1 MKKIFQIM
9 TLTAT
14 LAIAAPSLAFE
25 LEHTTGTINGDKTPE
40 RIVSYDLSI
49 LDSLNALGIEAVGV
63 PKSNYKDELAK
74 FAEAPKVGTLF
85 EPDYEALKAL
95 KPDLIF
101 AGGRSASAIPELE
114 KIAPVANLTNRNPEF
129 LADFRTNTLRLAA
142 AFDKTKKAEEGLAN
156 IDKDIA
162 DLQKL
167 NAGKTGA
174 FLFVMNGN
182 IIPHVVGDRFGFVY
196 ELTGLE
202 SVLPAKTAEELAAPA
217 TRPAPDSPEAK
228 AAAAKRA
235 QQIKE
240 IAKADPDWLI
250 VFDRAA
256 INGAENAGEKTLA
269 EHPDL
274 SQTSAFKNG
283 RVVYVDPVRWYVITG
298 GLNNLKFLTG
308 DFLDKMK

>member
-1 MKKIFQIM
+1 MKKIFQII
-9 TLTAT
+9 TLTTT
-14 LAIAAPSLAFE
+14 LAIAATSLAFE
-25 LEHTTGTINGDKTPE
+25 LEHTTGTIKGEQTPE

-63 PKSNYKDELAK
+63 PQSSYKDELAK

-95 KPDLIF
+95 KPELIF
-101 AGGRSASAIPELE
+101 AGGRSASAIPALE

-142 AFDKTKKAEEGLAN
+142 AFDKTKEAEEGLAN

-167 NAGKTGA
+167 NIGKTGA

-202 SVLPAKTAEELAAPA
+202 SVLPAKTAEELAVPA
-217 TRPAPDSPEAK
+217 ARPAPDSPEAK
-228 AAAAKRA
+228 AAAEKRA
-235 QQIKE
+235 QQIKA

-256 INGAENAGEKTLA
+256 INGGENAGEKTLA

-283 RVVYVDPVRWYVITG
+283 RVVYVDPVRWYIITG

-308 DFLDKMK
+308 DFLNKMK

>member
-1 MKKIFQIM
+1 MKKIFQVM
-9 TLTAT
+9 TLSAA
-14 LAIAAPSLAFE
+14 LAVAAPSMAFE
-25 LEHTTGTINGDKTPE
+25 LEHTTGTIKSDKTPE

-63 PKSNYKDELAK
+63 PNSNYKDDLAK
-74 FAEAPKVGTLF
+74 FADVTKVGTLF

-114 KIAPVANLTNRNPEF
+114 KIAPVANLTNNNQTF
-129 LADFRTNTLRLAA
+129 LQDFHKNTLALAT
-142 AFDKTKKAEEGLAN
+142 AFDKTKEAEEGLAK

-174 FLFVMNGN
+174 FFFVMKGN
-182 IIPHVVGDRFGFVY
+182 VMPHVVGDRFGFVY

-217 TRPAPDSPEAK
+217 ARPAPDSPEAK
-228 AAAAKRA
+228 AAAEKRA
-235 QQIKE
+235 QQIKD

-250 VFDRAA
+250 VLDRAA
-256 INGAENAGEKTLA
+256 ISGGENAGEKTLA
-269 EHPDL
+269 EHADL

-283 RVVYVDPVRWYVITG
+283 RVVYVDPARWYVITG